1 MKKYIFIITAL
12 FILVNNSHA
21 QQKKSAIKFSSIN
34 SVGFLNGQSQTSFT
48 MQTINGIKYK
58 TWFAGLGASLDNY
71 GYRSIPAFVDV
82 RKTLGNKTWQP
93 LMYADAGINF
103 PIYSSVLPRKQWGND
118 ANKFYNTLYYETGIG
133 LSKSINTKTKFILSV
148 GYSFKHFSYLQY
160 YNLFMSPIIWGS
172 GYNYS
177 SQYDFY
183 YRRLSI
189 KMGLQF

>member
-1 MKKYIFIITAL
+1 
-12 FILVNNSHA
+12 
-21 QQKKSAIKFSSIN
+21 
-34 SVGFLNGQSQTSFT
+34 

-82 RKTLGNKTWQP
+82 RKTFGNKTWQP
-93 LMYADAGINF
+93 FIYADAGINF
-103 PIYSSVLPRKQWGND
+103 PIYSSALPRKQWGND
-118 ANKFYNTLYYETGIG
+118 AYKFYNTFYGETGIG
-133 LSKSINTKTKFILSV
+133 LSKSINTTTKFILTI

-160 YNLFMSPIIWGS
+160 
-172 GYNYS
+172 NYS
-177 SQYDFY
+177 PFMYPILIGNSYPFYTSQYDFY